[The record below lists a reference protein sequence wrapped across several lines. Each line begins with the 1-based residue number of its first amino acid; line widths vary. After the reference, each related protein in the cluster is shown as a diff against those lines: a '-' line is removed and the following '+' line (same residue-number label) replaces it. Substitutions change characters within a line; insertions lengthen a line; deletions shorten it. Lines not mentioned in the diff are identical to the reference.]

1 MSDKILLID
10 DDPRLVEALQIRL
23 EAAGYGVHVAYNGQ
37 DGVATAQQILPQLVI
52 LDVNMPGMD
61 GLQVCRTLREA
72 DRLSTTPII
81 IMSAI
86 THQLAR
92 RAAPRGRHQF
102 CRQALPGQAGDGSDS
117 RGDRRPPGRVK
128 AQSHDG

>member
-1 MSDKILLID
+1 MSDQILLID

-23 EAAGYGVHVAYNGQ
+23 EAAGYGVYVAYNGQ
-37 DGVATAQQILPQLVI
+37 DGVTAARQVLPQLIV

-61 GLQVCRTLREA
+61 GLEVCRTLREA

-92 RAAPRGRHQF
+92 RAALDAGATSFVAKPYQAKQVMEVIRDAINGR
-102 CRQALPGQAGDGSDS
+102 RAA
-117 RGDRRPPGRVK
+117 
-128 AQSHDG
+128 

>member
-92 RAAPRGRHQF
+92 RAALDAGATNFVAKPYQAKQVMEAIREAIDGR
-102 CRQALPGQAGDGSDS
+102 RAA
-117 RGDRRPPGRVK
+117 
-128 AQSHDG
+128 

>member
-1 MSDKILLID
+1 MPNQILLID

-23 EAAGYGVHVAYNGQ
+23 EASGYGVHVAYNGEE
-37 DGVATAQQILPQLVI
+37 GVAAAKRVLPQLVL

-61 GLQVCRTLREA
+61 GLQVCRTLRET
-72 DRLSTTPII
+72 DPLNTTPII

-92 RAAPRGRHQF
+92 RAALDAGANNFVAKPYQAKLMMEAIREAIDGR
-102 CRQALPGQAGDGSDS
+102 RAA
-117 RGDRRPPGRVK
+117 
-128 AQSHDG
+128 

>member
-1 MSDKILLID
+1 MSNKILLID

-37 DGVATAQQILPQLVI
+37 DGVATARQVLPELVI

-92 RAAPRGRHQF
+92 RAALDAGATNFVAKPYQAKQVMEAIRDAIDGR
-102 CRQALPGQAGDGSDS
+102 RAA
-117 RGDRRPPGRVK
+117 
-128 AQSHDG
+128 